1 MIVKTNRI
9 NKEGEAM
16 KKQPESLNLIYG
28 PEDKPKNWKDGIL
41 YSLQW
46 VMIMVYPVIWGYAI
60 VGKGLN
66 LDDAV
71 LAEYMGRIV
80 LMIGLSTLIQTLAG
94 HKLSMISGPNIIPS
108 LAIVAA
114 YEVGGE
120 TYALASFNAFI
131 IAGVIVAILGVT
143 GVLNTIGRVWTPLT
157 QGSMVLMVGL
167 ATSFSGME
175 LLAVYGVGWAYY
187 VGIFLAL
194 VCGFLSIKGKG
205 ILATIPVLIVI
216 VLGYI
221 IFMVQGTFNWELVE
235 TMPTIL
241 IPKLFPFGMTMPPLD
256 LILTMI
262 IVHFFSAIN
271 VYGNV
276 QGYVGLLNS
285 NISPKREKKLFSIF
299 GLIEG
304 SLAGMLGVPAYSPY
318 GENLGFLLLTKIA
331 SRYFIVVSSIIV
343 IFLSFFGKI
352 AGLMAAIPEPV
363 AGAVLLGVAST
374 LIGIGIDSSTKSIK
388 FETREI
394 FIVGFSIFFAL
405 GSSRLPAEFF
415 QGFPRIVG
423 TIMSNPVILVIILV
437 ILLEQIIFKERKIN
451 D

>member
-1 MIVKTNRI
+1 
-9 NKEGEAM
+9 M
-16 KKQPESLNLIYG
+16 KKQPESLHLIYG

-46 VMIMVYPVIWGYAI
+46 IMIMVYPVIWGYAI

-80 LMIGLSTLIQTLAG
+80 LMIGLSTLIQTIAG

-120 TYALASFNAFI
+120 AYALASFNAFI
-131 IAGVIVAILGVT
+131 IAGIVVALLGVT
-143 GVLNTIGRVWTPLT
+143 GILNTIGKVWTPLT
-157 QGSMVLMVGL
+157 QGSMILMVGL

-256 LILTMI
+256 LIITMI

-276 QGYVGLLNS
+276 QGYVGLLDLTV
-285 NISPKREKKLFSIF
+285 SPKRKKKLFTVF

-304 SLAGMLGVPAYSPY
+304 SLAGILGVPGYAPY
-318 GENLGFLLLTKIA
+318 GENLGFLLLTKVA
-331 SRYFIVVSSIIV
+331 SRYFIIISSVIVV
-343 IFLSFFGKI
+343 FLSFFGKI

-374 LIGIGIDSSTKSIK
+374 LIGIGIDSSKKSVK

-405 GSSRLPAEFF
+405 GTSRLSTEFF
-415 QGFPRIVG
+415 KGFPRIVG

-437 ILLEQIIFKERKIN
+437 ILLEQIIFRERKKLVN
-451 D
+451 

>member
-1 MIVKTNRI
+1 
-9 NKEGEAM
+9 M
-16 KKQPESLNLIYG
+16 KKSSESLKLIYG
-28 PEDKPKNWKDGIL
+28 PEDKPKNWKDALL

-60 VGKGLN
+60 VGKGLDLN
-66 LDDAV
+66 DAV
-71 LAEYMGRIV
+71 LAEYMGRVV
-80 LMIGLSTLIQTLAG
+80 LMIGLSTFIQSMAG

-120 TYALASFNAFI
+120 AYALASFNAYM
-131 IAGVIVAILGVT
+131 IAGILIAILGMT
-143 GVLNTIGRVWTPLT
+143 GALNSIGKVWTPLT

-194 VCGFLSIKGKG
+194 VCGILSIKGKG
-205 ILATIPVLIVI
+205 VLATIPVLIVI
-216 VLGYI
+216 VLGYA
-221 IFMVQGTFNWELVE
+221 IFMIQGTFNWALVE

-241 IPKLFPFGMTMPPLD
+241 IPKLFPFGMTLPPLD
-256 LILTMI
+256 LIVTMA

-276 QGYVGLLNS
+276 QGYAGLLDVK
-285 NISPKREKKLFSIF
+285 ITPKREKRLFSVF

-304 SLAGMLGVPAYSPY
+304 TLAGLLGVPGYAPY
-318 GENLGFLLLTKIA
+318 GENLGFLLLTKVA
-331 SRYFIVVSSIIV
+331 SRYFILASSLLV

-374 LIGIGIDSSTKSIK
+374 LIGIGIDSSKKSVK
-388 FETREI
+388 FETREM
-394 FIVGFSIFFAL
+394 FIVGFSLFFAL
-405 GSSRLPAEFF
+405 GTSRLSTEFF
-415 QGFPRIVG
+415 KGFPRIVG

-437 ILLEQIIFKERKIN
+437 ILLEQIVFRERKVN
-451 D
+451 S